1 MRAIFKKIAA
11 VFITTLACFSLFF
24 GYRYVTK
31 NLTSF
36 ISTFLNKNLDTKI
49 LIKKAGIGFPLCLE
63 LKGVE
68 IGEAI
73 NIKSV
78 QVYPDPRGFL
88 LKNRAIVSTVKIVN
102 PVLEIKKER
111 KPRSC
116 IPDFLNRREK
126 KYASGI
132 SEPKFYFSKIRI
144 QNGSLIYETGE
155 DIIEFVDIKGNIE
168 NPGIFFSRE
177 GPCQFAATG
186 FLKNKDSGFLS
197 PLRMDGFVEAG
208 SAIKARVELSGIG
221 LDRLGPLHGKYL
233 SQLIEE
239 ASFDFKSDIQI
250 SKKNLLARC
259 FLEGED
265 IVLKKGEG
273 QRLDTAIEASFI
285 LLVNFR
291 NNLVK
296 VKNLQG
302 NLLKVIFG
310 R

>member
-1 MRAIFKKIAA
+1 MRDIFKKIAS
-11 VFITTLACFSLFF
+11 VFIIALVCSSFFF
-24 GYRYVTK
+24 GYHYITK

-36 ISTFLNKNLDTKI
+36 INTFLNKNLDAKI
-49 LIKKAGIGFPLCLE
+49 SIKKAGVGFPLCLE
-63 LKGVE
+63 LKDVE

-78 QVYPDPRGFL
+78 KVYPDPRGFL
-88 LKNRAIVSTVKIVN
+88 LKNRAIVSTIKIVN
-102 PVLEIKKER
+102 PVIEIKKE
-111 KPRSC
+111 KGFRSY

-126 KYASGI
+126 KYTSGI

-144 QNGSLIYETGE
+144 QNGSLIYKVGE

-197 PLRMDGFVEAG
+197 PLRMDGFIEAD
-208 SAIKARVELSGIG
+208 SAVKARIELSGIR
-221 LDRLGPLHGKYL
+221 LDGLGPLYGKYL

-250 SKKNLLARC
+250 SEKNLLARC

-265 IVLKKGEG
+265 IVLKKDEG
-273 QRLDTAIEASFI
+273 QRLDTAVEASFI

-302 NLLKVIFG
+302 NLLRVIFG

>member
-1 MRAIFKKIAA
+1 MRDISKKIAA
-11 VFITTLACFSLFF
+11 VFIIALVCFLLFF
-24 GYRYVTK
+24 GYNYATK
-31 NLTSF
+31 NLTLF
-36 ISTFLNKNLDTKI
+36 IGTFLNENLDVKI
-49 LIKKAGIGFPLCLE
+49 SIKKARVGFPLCLE
-63 LKGVE
+63 LKDVE

-78 QVYPDPRGFL
+78 QVYPDPTGFL

-102 PVLEIKKER
+102 PIVKIKKE
-111 KPRSC
+111 KAPSSY

-126 KYASGI
+126 KDSLVI
-132 SEPKFYFSKIRI
+132 SEPGFYFSKIRI
-144 QNGSLIYETGE
+144 QNGSLIYEVGE
-155 DIIEFVDIKGNIE
+155 DIIELVDIKGSIE

-186 FLKNKDSGFLS
+186 FLKNKDAGFLS
-197 PLRMDGFVEAG
+197 PLRMNGFVEAN
-208 SAIKARVELSGIG
+208 SAVKARIELSSIRPDG
-221 LDRLGPLHGKYL
+221 LGPLYAKYL

-250 SKKNLLARC
+250 SRKNLLAKC
-259 FLEGED
+259 FLEGKD

-273 QRLDTAIEASFI
+273 QELDTVIEASFI

-302 NLLKVIFG
+302 NFLKVILG

>member
-1 MRAIFKKIAA
+1 MRDIFKKITS
-11 VFITTLACFSLFF
+11 VFIIALVCFSLFF
-24 GYRYVTK
+24 GYHYAAK

-36 ISTFLNKNLDTKI
+36 ISAFLNENFDTKI
-49 LIKKAGIGFPLCLE
+49 SIKKAGVGFPLCLE
-63 LKGVE
+63 LKDVK

-78 QVYPDPRGFL
+78 QVYPDPRSFL

-102 PVLEIKKER
+102 PVVEIKKER
-111 KPRSC
+111 AASSY

-126 KYASGI
+126 KDSSVI
-132 SEPKFYFSKIRI
+132 SEPGFYFSKIQI
-144 QNGSLIYETGE
+144 ENGSLIYKAGE

-177 GPCQFAATG
+177 NPCQFTATG
-186 FLKNKDSGFLS
+186 FLKNKDSAFLS
-197 PLRMDGFVEAG
+197 PLRIDGFVEAS
-208 SAIKARVELSGIG
+208 SAIKARIELSGIR
-221 LDRLGPLHGKYL
+221 LDGLGPLYGKYL

-239 ASFDFKSDIQI
+239 ASFDFKSDIQF

-259 FLEGED
+259 FLEGKD

-273 QRLDTAIEASFI
+273 QRLDRAIEASFI

-302 NLLKVIFG
+302 NFLKVILG

>member
-1 MRAIFKKIAA
+1 MRDTSKKIAA
-11 VFITTLACFSLFF
+11 VFIIALVCFLLFF
-24 GYRYVTK
+24 WYHYATK

-36 ISTFLNKNLDTKI
+36 IDTFLNENLDIKI
-49 LIKKAGIGFPLCLE
+49 SIKKAGIGFPLCLE
-63 LKGVE
+63 LKDVE

-78 QVYPDPRGFL
+78 QVYPDPTGFL

-102 PVLEIKKER
+102 PVVEIKKER
-111 KPRSC
+111 ALRSY
-116 IPDFLNRREK
+116 IPDFLNKREK
-126 KYASGI
+126 KDSSVI
-132 SEPKFYFSKIRI
+132 SEPVFYFSKIRI
-144 QNGSLIYETGE
+144 QNGSLIYEAGE
-155 DIIEFVDIKGNIE
+155 DIIEFVNIKGNIK

-177 GPCQFAATG
+177 GPCQFTATG

-197 PLRMDGFVEAG
+197 PLRMDGFIEAD
-208 SAIKARVELSGIG
+208 SAVKARIELSGIR
-221 LDRLGPLHGKYL
+221 LDGLGPLYGKYL

-250 SKKNLLARC
+250 SEKNLLARC

-265 IVLKKGEG
+265 IVLKKDEG
-273 QRLDTAIEASFI
+273 QRLDTAVEASFI

-302 NLLKVIFG
+302 NLLRVIFG